1 MVGGSDVVDDG
12 GGEEFRH
19 AVSPIP
25 HGALKLVA
33 DVVKVL
39 LHALMV
45 ALAEVAQGTI
55 IADTWQKVTFELG
68 HLSIHAD
75 DRPVLAKGRAES
87 AQVGPSLAGD
97 GEGVAAAAAS
107 SRVSE
112 TKFEH

>member
-1 MVGGSDVVDDG
+1 MVDDG

-55 IADTWQKVTFELG
+55 VADTWQSGSVLNWVIY
-68 HLSIHAD
+68 LSMLMTDPSQPRAA
-75 DRPVLAKGRAES
+75 RSQLKWALRWQGMAKG
-87 AQVGPSLAGD
+87 
-97 GEGVAAAAAS
+97 
-107 SRVSE
+107 
-112 TKFEH
+112 